1 MRLPLVLF
9 LSLILAFS
17 AQAQQ
22 KITGSIVDKTNN
34 NPLRN
39 VTIQLLNRKDS
50 VLMQAKTNAEGKFSI
65 DKAPQGQFRISSSLL
80 GFKST
85 AKSIQ
90 IGNEPIRYDV
100 ELEPSEIQLE
110 EIEVTAAPL
119 AAVKGDTVE
128 FNARNFATRE
138 YADANEMV
146 AQVPGV
152 IIDEEG
158 NVQAHGEPVKRI
170 LVDGKEFFSTDPKVA
185 LKTLPADIIDK
196 LQIIDEKSE
205 QARFSGFDDG
215 KRNKIINIV
224 TKPDKRKGYFG
235 RANGGKGDS
244 DKFALSTNMNAFNG
258 NQRLGVNFMGN
269 NINETNFAEQG
280 MGGMRRG
287 NNNTDRGLS
296 DTYAG
301 AINYGNTW
309 LGDKMEFNSDYS
321 FRKSDTRVNSISDIE
336 YLLTERANQF
346 QNQTQESN
354 RGLISH
360 SFASRI
366 KWKIDSLNQLDI
378 NPNISYTSNSNINSS
393 LSSRTIG
400 QTDPLNKSD
409 RNNSSDNSRVSFGGN
424 LTYMRRLSHPGQ
436 TISIN
441 FNGNKSSND
450 AFGKTLAF
458 NEYYEDAVLARRD
471 TNNRESLT
479 NGYGS
484 GFNTRLSYTHRLAK
498 YTRLQT
504 NYNFR
509 NTRNY
514 SDRKTMEFLAETGQ
528 YDELNERLSNEFQN
542 DFNFHNVG
550 ASIGYNKRDTLRIQL
565 GMNYQHGMRINDR
578 TFPINQKT
586 KADFSSFLPELT
598 AAYYFTRERSIEFN
612 YNAATNAPDINQL
625 QDFVDVSNELNI
637 RNGNPNLNQEYNHTF
652 RLQYR
657 DINRQNGRSFNS
669 NLDFNYTNDKIVNSV
684 FITDTTVQLFDD
696 VILGAGGQYTV
707 PVNVDGVFSLRAS
720 NSYGLQI
727 KKLGINLNANNRLFY
742 NRNYVYQND
751 QLIPNY
757 RYGFN
762 QDIGIFTNFS
772 REIIIGLNYGA
783 NVNFTDNPTSRTT
796 HFMQYTHRLS
806 NSLNIEFLKRM
817 VFNSSFAYLYNS
829 GVGDSKGISASV
841 WNASL
846 GYKLFKQKNAELGIK
861 AFDILNNASNVNR
874 NVSET
879 AVSSTTS
886 NTLNRYFLLSFT
898 YNLRNFGG
906 KMMFDGGGPEGR
918 RGDRP
923 RGGRRPR

>member
-1 MRLPLVLF
+1 
-9 LSLILAFS
+9 
-17 AQAQQ
+17 
-22 KITGSIVDKTNN
+22 
-34 NPLRN
+34 
-39 VTIQLLNRKDS
+39 
-50 VLMQAKTNAEGKFSI
+50 MQAKTNSEGKFSI
-65 DKAPQGQFRISSSLL
+65 DKAPLGQFRISSSLL

-110 EIEVTAAPL
+110 EIEVTAPPL

-354 RGLISH
+354 RGTVSH

-409 RNNSSDNSRVSFGGN
+409 RNNSSDNSSVSFGGN
-424 LTYMRRLSHPGQ
+424 LTYMRRLNHPGQ

-458 NEYYEDAVLARRD
+458 NEYYEMP
-471 TNNRESLT
+471 
-479 NGYGS
+479 
-484 GFNTRLSYTHRLAK
+484 F
-498 YTRLQT
+498 
-504 NYNFR
+504 
-509 NTRNY
+509 
-514 SDRKTMEFLAETGQ
+514 
-528 YDELNERLSNEFQN
+528 
-542 DFNFHNVG
+542 
-550 ASIGYNKRDTLRIQL
+550 
-565 GMNYQHGMRINDR
+565 
-578 TFPINQKT
+578 
-586 KADFSSFLPELT
+586 
-598 AAYYFTRERSIEFN
+598 
-612 YNAATNAPDINQL
+612 
-625 QDFVDVSNELNI
+625 
-637 RNGNPNLNQEYNHTF
+637 
-652 RLQYR
+652 
-657 DINRQNGRSFNS
+657 
-669 NLDFNYTNDKIVNSV
+669 
-684 FITDTTVQLFDD
+684 
-696 VILGAGGQYTV
+696 
-707 PVNVDGVFSLRAS
+707 
-720 NSYGLQI
+720 
-727 KKLGINLNANNRLFY
+727 
-742 NRNYVYQND
+742 
-751 QLIPNY
+751 
-757 RYGFN
+757 
-762 QDIGIFTNFS
+762 
-772 REIIIGLNYGA
+772 
-783 NVNFTDNPTSRTT
+783 
-796 HFMQYTHRLS
+796 
-806 NSLNIEFLKRM
+806 
-817 VFNSSFAYLYNS
+817 
-829 GVGDSKGISASV
+829 
-841 WNASL
+841 
-846 GYKLFKQKNAELGIK
+846 
-861 AFDILNNASNVNR
+861 
-874 NVSET
+874 
-879 AVSSTTS
+879 
-886 NTLNRYFLLSFT
+886 
-898 YNLRNFGG
+898 
-906 KMMFDGGGPEGR
+906 
-918 RGDRP
+918 
-923 RGGRRPR
+923 